1 MKHIEVSR
9 KIVLSKE
16 VSSDDLK
23 KAFLERL
30 ERAVEIENIKGGAE
44 HFHVSGTT
52 GAPVSMTRS
61 ARLDLDVT
69 IAMDQGTA
77 RILIDGYVRT
87 AMSLTMLYGALFF
100 VLLCVGLLPGF
111 VDTSIDGDAADALVF
126 VLIGMFLVYDINRRL
141 EEPREYLN
149 QTLDSL
155 NTLFS

>member
-1 MKHIEVSR
+1 MKHLEVSR
-9 KIVLSKE
+9 KILLAKD
-16 VSSDDLK
+16 VSTDDLK
-23 KAFLERL
+23 KALLERL
-30 ERAVEIENIKGGAE
+30 ERSIEIENIKGSAE
-44 HFHVSGTT
+44 SFHIAGTT

-69 IAMDQGTA
+69 IALEQGA
-77 RILIDGYVRT
+77 VRILVDGYVRT
-87 AMSLTMLYGALFF
+87 ALSLTILYGALFF

-141 EEPREYLN
+141 VEPQEYVAQALE
-149 QTLDSL
+149 SL